1 MTRGACPPL
10 TRRGA
15 RLLAVEQVCAP
26 ACLALVPFFPRLAR
40 CPPFLLRLARLLRS
54 RFAAGMADAYKFAS
68 LGYAAAATATPA
80 TWGFTSAS
88 GCSETAGYIC
98 CKDIDNCCICD
109 CIVGWRCKSCET
121 TGTSA

>member
-1 MTRGACPPL
+1 
-10 TRRGA
+10 
-15 RLLAVEQVCAP
+15 
-26 ACLALVPFFPRLAR
+26 
-40 CPPFLLRLARLLRS
+40 
-54 RFAAGMADAYKFAS
+54 MADAYKFAS

-88 GCSETAGYIC
+88 GCSETAGYMC

>member
-1 MTRGACPPL
+1 
-10 TRRGA
+10 
-15 RLLAVEQVCAP
+15 
-26 ACLALVPFFPRLAR
+26 
-40 CPPFLLRLARLLRS
+40 
-54 RFAAGMADAYKFAS
+54 MADAYKFAS

-121 TGTSA
+121 DCNECMMGITPATSSPMCQRVHSSASSSLATPATAT